1 MLIKFSVKNFK
12 SLREKQTLSMEA
24 SSDKSLDYNLIDYED
39 KADKDYRLLKSSV
52 LYGANA
58 SGKSNVRDALLVLKN
73 LVLKS
78 HENQKGDELYH
89 EPFKFDPEY
98 IEKPTEFDIVFI
110 QNGIR
115 YNYGLTYDEEKV
127 IEEYLYYYPKGRKS
141 QIFER
146 KNADEYKFNKDK
158 KDQEMIEERTRK
170 NVLYLSSSTQFNY
183 EKTSKAFDWFNETLQ
198 GIGPGEHPELTEFT
212 LKTLKKNEEFRKKVQ
227 KALKTADFGISDVKG
242 QIKTVPFDEV
252 EEMPSEIR
260 ALGDEDEEL
269 KELDIKTIHELE
281 EVEGTLPLFKE
292 SEGTRRFFSL
302 IGPIIYALERGE
314 VLVIDELDTKLH
326 HLLNKFIIELFHDPE
341 ENPNNA
347 QLIFTTHNTNLL
359 DQDLFRRDQVWFTE
373 RNPKTGSTDLYS
385 LVEYS
390 PRKDKDIEKG
400 YLVGRYGAIPFI
412 GDEKILEEGS

>member
-1 MLIKFSVKNFK
+1 MLVEFSVKNFK
-12 SLREKQTLSMEA
+12 SLKEKQTLSMEA
-24 SSDKSLDYNLIDYED
+24 SSDKSLDYNLIDYKDE
-39 KADKDYRLLKSSV
+39 ADKDYRLLKSSV

-58 SGKSNVRDALLVLKN
+58 SGKSNVMEALVVLKN
-73 LVLKS
+73 LVMKS
-78 HENQKGDELYH
+78 HENQKGDELHY
-89 EPFKFDPEY
+89 EPYKFDPEY
-98 IEKPTEFDIVFI
+98 REKPTEFEIVFI
-110 QNGIR
+110 EKGVR
-115 YNYGLTYDEEKV
+115 YNYGLIYDEEKV

-146 KNADEYKFNKDK
+146 KNTDEYKFNKDK

-170 NVLYLSSSTQFNY
+170 NVLYISSSTQFNY
-183 EKTSKAFDWFNETLQ
+183 EKTSEAFDWFKETLH
-198 GIGPGEHPELTEFT
+198 GIGPGDHPELTEFT
-212 LKTLKKNEEFRKKVQ
+212 LKSLKKDEQFRKKVQ

-242 QIKTVPFDEV
+242 QIKTVPFDEI

-260 ALGDEDEEL
+260 PVGEEDGEL
-269 KELDIKTIHELE
+269 KMLDIKTIHELE
-281 EVEGTLPLFKE
+281 EVEGSLPLFKE

-302 IGPIIYALERGE
+302 LGPIISSLKNGE
-314 VLVIDELDTKLH
+314 VLLIDELDTKLH

-341 ENPNNA
+341 ENNNNA

-373 RNPKTGSTDLYS
+373 RDPKTGSTDLYS

-412 GDEKILEEGS
+412 GDEKILEDRS

>member
-1 MLIKFSVKNFK
+1 MLIEFSVKNFK
-12 SLREKQTLSMEA
+12 SLKEKQTLSMEA
-24 SSDKSLDYNLIDYED
+24 SADKSLDYNLIDYKD

-58 SGKSNVRDALLVLKN
+58 SGKSNVLDALVIFRN
-73 LVLKS
+73 LVKNS

-89 EPFKFDPEY
+89 EPYKFDPEY
-98 IEKPTEFDIVFI
+98 REKPTEFDIVFI
-110 QNGIR
+110 QDDIK
-115 YNYGLTYDEEKV
+115 YNYGLAYDQDKV
-127 IEEYLYYYPKGRKS
+127 IEEYLYYYPQGRKS

-146 KNADEYKFNKDK
+146 KNTDEYKFNKDK

-183 EKTSKAFDWFNETLQ
+183 KKTTKAFDWFNEKLK
-198 GIGPGEHPELTEFT
+198 GIGPGDHPELTEFT
-212 LKTLKKNEEFRKKVQ
+212 LKSLKKNEDFRKKVQ

-252 EEMPSEIR
+252 EEIPSGIR
-260 ALGDEDEEL
+260 ALGEEDGEL
-269 KELDIKTIHELE
+269 KMLDIKAIHELE
-281 EVEGTLPLFKE
+281 EVEGSLPLFKE

-302 IGPIIYALERGE
+302 LGPIITSLKNGE

-341 ENPNNA
+341 ENNNNA

-412 GDEKILEEGS
+412 GDEKILEDRS